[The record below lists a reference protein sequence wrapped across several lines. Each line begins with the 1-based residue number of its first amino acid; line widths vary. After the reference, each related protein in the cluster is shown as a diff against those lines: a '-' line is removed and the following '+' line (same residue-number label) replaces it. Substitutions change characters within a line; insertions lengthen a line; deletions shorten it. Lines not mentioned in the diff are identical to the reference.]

1 MFTFT
6 KEEAV
11 FAAKQFCY
19 ALEIWTSGFAGASV
33 DQDDFTKDDK
43 RCYVMDDKIDKRLSV
58 STFVHNIDLIYD
70 FARTGAWCGEY
81 IFENRDT
88 LENEL
93 CEPLTELSAFT
104 EVFYHDNVNLH
115 KLNGNDIMDAE
126 VSGKNIIVILK
137 EVISLAFAR
146 YMLIIDGILD
156 LDALALLADVSLKTV
171 RNAVSSKTD
180 NRLVLSAGSIEGKPC
195 VDAMEAMRWLET
207 KKGYAGPFFVNEI
220 PEYKTY
226 QSLGQLQ
233 YHCLSLMKK
242 SKIEWDVLQ
251 EKASWDDSTV
261 KAYQALLS
269 SKISDDLVFITP
281 ETLNTFSQLCN
292 ASDIETLVKEGSKIA
307 AATLAEHKSI
317 KLFS

>member
-19 ALEIWTSGFAGASV
+19 ALEIWTNGFVGSSV
-33 DQDDFTKDDK
+33 DQDDLNKDENN
-43 RCYVMDDKIDKRLSV
+43 CYVLDNKIDKRLSA
-58 STFVHNIDLIYD
+58 SAFVHNIDMIYG
-70 FARTGAWCGEY
+70 FARTGTWGGEY

-93 CEPLTELSAFT
+93 CEPMTELSVFT
-104 EVFYHDNVNLH
+104 EVFYNESVNLH
-115 KLNGNDIMDAE
+115 KLNGNDVMDAK

-146 YMLIIDGILD
+146 YMLITGGVLD

-171 RNAVSSKTD
+171 RNAVSSKAE
-180 NRLVLSAGSIEGKPC
+180 NRLVLSAHSIDGKPC

-207 KKGYAGPFFVNEI
+207 KKGYAGPLFVNEI

-242 SKIEWDVLQ
+242 AELEWDALQ
-251 EKASWDDSTV
+251 KKTSWDDATI
-261 KAYQALLS
+261 KAYKALLKL
-269 SKISDDLVFITP
+269 KISDDLVFITP
-281 ETLNTFSQLCN
+281 KTLNTFAQLCN

-307 AATLAEHKSI
+307 AATLAEHKAI